1 MVSGW
6 LVTMRGI
13 RYRAAR
19 SAVVFVL
26 AVAAT
31 TAAVLAPAYTRAA
44 QESVLTDELRAT
56 PSQTLGLTIRSAA
69 IDVADLGGVT
79 MPLVRHRPTL
89 AAVTGTPYRQ
99 AVASVVLDSV
109 TGEPD
114 STVLYRSGACARL
127 RVVSGRCPTGG
138 TGVMMDAATAR
149 HYGLSVGDPV
159 VLARNLDADPPE
171 TRAELTHRI
180 VGLYTVRDLDDPYW
194 WGAAGYL
201 TYDPPTPQRKERVP
215 ALVAGGAAAASWP
228 GATDPAAELDV
239 PVDAGA
245 IDLTDVGPLRH
256 EIASAERAAG
266 RSEADLRTEL
276 PAVFDTAAREERAVG
291 TSVPVVAVPLVL
303 LCWFVLYL
311 MVASLTED
319 RGPEIA
325 LAKLRGFGTRG
336 TVRFGLGEA
345 LVLIVAAAPVG
356 LAVGL
361 ALVEVFARTMLA
373 AGTDVEPRWPVL
385 AVTALALAG
394 AVVAAVLAARRTVRA
409 PAMSLLRRVP
419 ERGRWR
425 ATMVEG
431 AVVALAAAA
440 LYQVL
445 SDPGSWL
452 GLLAPPLLAL
462 VLGLVAAWLLTLAVR
477 RRLRAARG
485 RLRPARLLGYAQLA
499 RRPIARRVVLAVTVA
514 VSLLG
519 FAATAWDVAG
529 HNRQRLADDEVGA
542 SRVYDV
548 SAPGPHA
555 LTAAVDRIDPHGR
568 YLMAAMETGVHYGDG
583 AVSVLAVESDRLPA
597 VAAWSGRS
605 GSDVRAL
612 AARLAGPRVAP
623 VTVRGTL
630 QLTVRTDQLP
640 TGKPME
646 MAALVA
652 RPDTAPREVLL
663 GTVRPGSHDYAA
675 PLPGCSAGCQLVG
688 LGLARYPG
696 DYTRETAGVT
706 VTAARDSG
714 GPLDIGLDRTGHWEY
729 VPASGSTATL
739 RLSTADGLAMRYAGS
754 DPYDAI
760 AMSAT
765 APARLPT
772 VLAGGAPADDT
783 GADRFSFP
791 AFGGGPVP
799 FTVTARADVIPRA
812 GGHALLV
819 DLTDAQQT
827 LLHQAAD
834 IDDSGV
840 SYQVWAGPDAP
851 AGLADRLA
859 AAGLTVH
866 GEDTLARTD
875 ALLGREAPGLALRLY
890 LIAGIAALLLAAGAV
905 LLTAQVGAAGRR
917 YEMAALRVAGVAPA
931 ELRRAVRHEYQLLLG
946 VPLLTGLVSGALG
959 AVLMLP
965 TMRLVTSTDAGLHRV
980 YELGPWWVPGAV
992 LATVLVLGGG
1002 AAAVTRMVGG
1012 AAPERLREGP
1022 G

>member
-1 MVSGW
+1 VTGW

-19 SAVVFVL
+19 SAVVFAL

-56 PSQTLGLTIRSAA
+56 PQGTLGLTIRSSATG
-69 IDVADLGGVT
+69 VADLAGVT

-99 AVASVVLDSV
+99 ALARVMLSSV

-127 RVVSGRCPTGG
+127 RVVAGRCPAGGG
-138 TGVMMDAATAR
+138 TGVMMEAATAR
-149 HYGLSVGDPV
+149 QYGLSVGDPV
-159 VLARNLDADPPE
+159 ALGADPS
-171 TRAELTHRI
+171 HRI
-180 VGLYTVRDLDDPYW
+180 VGLYRVRDINDPYW

-201 TYDPPTPQRKERVP
+201 TYEPPTPQRKERVP
-215 ALVAGGAAAASWP
+215 ALIAGSPAAANWP
-228 GATDPAAELDV
+228 GASDPAAELDV
-239 PVDAGA
+239 PVDPGA
-245 IDLTDVGPLRH
+245 IDLTGVGSLRQ
-256 EIASAERAAG
+256 EIASAAREAS
-266 RSEADLRTEL
+266 RSQADLRTGL
-276 PAVFDTAAREERAVG
+276 PAVFDTAAGEERAVG

-356 LAVGL
+356 LVVGL

-373 AGTDVEPRWPVL
+373 AGTDVEVRWPVL

-425 ATMVEG
+425 ATVVEG

-445 SDPGSWL
+445 SAPGSRL

-499 RRPIARRVVLAVTVA
+499 RRPIARRIVLAVTVA

-542 SRVYDV
+542 SRVYEV
-548 SAPGPHA
+548 SAPGPQA
-555 LTAAVDRIDPHGR
+555 LTAAVHRIDPHGR

-583 AVSVLAVESDRLPA
+583 AVSVLAVESDRLPT
-597 VAAWSGRS
+597 VAAWPGRS
-605 GSDVRAL
+605 AGDVRAL
-612 AARLAGPRVAP
+612 AARLAGPRVPP

-630 QLTVRTDQLP
+630 RLTVRTDQEP
-640 TGKPME
+640 TGEPME

-652 RPDTAPREVLL
+652 RPDTTPRELLL
-663 GTVRPGSHDYAA
+663 GAVRPGSHEYAA
-675 PLPGCSAGCQLVG
+675 RLTGCDAGCELVG
-688 LGLARYPG
+688 IGLARYPG
-696 DYTRETAGVT
+696 DYTRETAAVT
-706 VTAARDSG
+706 VTAARDGG
-714 GPLDIGLDRTGHWEY
+714 GPLDIGLDRAGHWQY
-729 VPASGSTATL
+729 VPAGGSTATL
-739 RLSTADGLAMRYAGS
+739 RLSTVDGLGMRYAGT
-754 DPYDAI
+754 DPYDPI
-760 AMSAT
+760 AMYAT
-765 APARLPT
+765 TPARLPV

-783 GADRFSFP
+783 AADRFSFP
-791 AFGGGPVP
+791 AFGGDPVR
-799 FTVTARADVIPRA
+799 FAVTARTDAIPRA

-819 DLTDAQQT
+819 DLADARQT
-827 LLHQAAD
+827 LLQQSAD
-834 IDDSGV
+834 INDSGV

-851 AGLADRLA
+851 AGLPDRLA

-866 GEDTLARTD
+866 GVDTLADTD

-905 LLTAQVGAAGRR
+905 LLTAQVGASGRR
-917 YEMAALRVAGVAPA
+917 YEMAALRVAGVPPA
-931 ELRRAVRHEYQLLLG
+931 ELRRAVRHEYRLLLG
-946 VPLLTGLVSGALG
+946 VPVLTGLVAGALG

-965 TMRLVTSTDAGLHRV
+965 TMRLVTSTDAGLHRA

-992 LATVLVLGGG
+992 LATVLALGGA
-1002 AAAVTRMVGG
+1002 AAAVTRMLGG
-1012 AAPERLREGP
+1012 AAPERLRDGP